1 MEKIFSSLCISICLA
16 SITTAYANKNK
27 NRAAAASQRAA
38 KDGQIKKERQRLNQY
53 SPHQGANKPD
63 KKAKGSKTEEK

>member
-1 MEKIFSSLCISICLA
+1 MKKRFLAFPMLFCLVATGAIS
-16 SITTAYANKNK
+16 ANKNK

-53 SPHQGANKPD
+53 SPHQGANSPAKKGKE
-63 KKAKGSKTEEK
+63 KKAE